1 MYYTMFKHILQSGY
15 NQQNCLSDGGIH
27 CKKKHK
33 IGKILIL
40 FRQNPYTYIIFRINF
55 VVEKVAALYIEG

>member
-1 MYYTMFKHILQSGY
+1 MVVYIA
-15 NQQNCLSDGGIH
+15 
-27 CKKKHK
+27 KKHK

-55 VVEKVAALYIEG
+55 VVEKVSSLVCRGLVVVELKTKLL